1 MNWIGRR
8 DILLMYLPW
17 LVVYFEKV
25 HSWNP
30 RRHRAKLLK
39 IDADEID
46 SAVTVETV
54 DVVDAAML

>member
-1 MNWIGRR
+1 MDWIGRR
-8 DILLMYLPW
+8 GILLMYLPW

-30 RRHRAKLLK
+30 RRHRAKFLR

-46 SAVTVETV
+46 PAVTVDAV
-54 DVVDAAML
+54 DVAAAML